1 MLSVTVYTCMAI
13 GFILLIANILVFYAV
28 LKKKQYST
36 VDHLVGAI
44 CIHGQLYYVLASL
57 VALAIYYLPKKLN
70 NSRAFLDYFQDWVA
84 CYFGLS
90 FTTLLTM
97 FYVDRY
103 LATARPLFYKMKVR
117 NRFGRIAIAISV
129 CAALLLASLLVIV
142 QFFSSH
148 LVRARHSF
156 FVCLNTFTF
165 VCFIG
170 MLLSYTLICRSL
182 LYFAGRQMYIFGN
195 SETRASSTV
204 TTTTTQ
210 TTRTRGTVKN
220 TNAVDY
226 SMKSDVVN
234 TNPKIVLEIS
244 KSAVSAAGGRVH
256 RTQYQQQKQHKSK
269 SIKMKKLSLPAFSAN
284 STTATTATSSVSF
297 NTSKRLS
304 TVRSARFSCPDS
316 MVSEKGPPDL
326 PLWLIAMLSKEIETL
341 DRQKQPDTLT
351 HSSVNKMLPMQNFPM
366 RRRAAIYNPSKGRGR
381 ERGYTIT
388 NVVSNLISSSRRQE
402 FDKELRLSQVRNLVK
417 ILTTSLLLYLMFWSP
432 FIVSVFD

>member
-1 MLSVTVYTCMAI
+1 MRYFWFFKLLKNTFPWYDVRLWRVTISYQIDHEYHTLDEKLHIMLSVTVYTCMAI

-182 LYFAGRQMYIFGN
+182 LYFAGRQMYI
-195 SETRASSTV
+195 
-204 TTTTTQ
+204 
-210 TTRTRGTVKN
+210 
-220 TNAVDY
+220 
-226 SMKSDVVN
+226 
-234 TNPKIVLEIS
+234 
-244 KSAVSAAGGRVH
+244 
-256 RTQYQQQKQHKSK
+256 
-269 SIKMKKLSLPAFSAN
+269 
-284 STTATTATSSVSF
+284 SVSY
-297 NTSKRLS
+297 THL
-304 TVRSARFSCPDS
+304 T
-316 MVSEKGPPDL
+316 L
-326 PLWLIAMLSKEIETL
+326 P
-341 DRQKQPDTLT
+341 
-351 HSSVNKMLPMQNFPM
+351 
-366 RRRAAIYNPSKGRGR
+366 
-381 ERGYTIT
+381 TI
-388 NVVSNLISSSRRQE
+388 L
-402 FDKELRLSQVRNLVK
+402 LV
-417 ILTTSLLLYLMFWSP
+417 
-432 FIVSVFD
+432 